1 MSPAESTYDA
11 GGKTCQLEAAM
22 SNPETVRPRR
32 TELSNL
38 VIRAVRVS
46 SRPSLQG
53 AMLRV
58 LLAVT
63 SAAVGL
69 LVGIVFA
76 AANPRPQTSDASV
89 LFITP
94 FTLAP
99 VQSQAEPAAMARLL
113 AVARSRPVLASA
125 AEALKPTMSLQAL
138 QRQVQATIVRSDE
151 VQISVQSATS
161 ARAQKIANAVAGSY
175 MSYAN
180 EKLPDDPP
188 MMVGTTLSQGP
199 SHLDYIL
206 ECGASGASCGGLLAA
221 IGSIAIRRRRTR
233 WSQYRP

>member
-1 MSPAESTYDA
+1 
-11 GGKTCQLEAAM
+11 M
-22 SNPETVRPRR
+22 SNPETIRPRR

-38 VIRAVRVS
+38 VVRAVRVS

-58 LLAVT
+58 LLAVA
-63 SAAVGL
+63 SATAGL

-76 AANPRPQTSDASV
+76 VANPRPQTSDASV

-94 FTLAP
+94 FALAP
-99 VQSQAEPAAMARLL
+99 VQSQAEHAAMARLL

-125 AEALKPTMSLQAL
+125 AEALKPAMSVQAL
-138 QRQVQATIVRSDE
+138 QHHLQATIVRNDE
-151 VQISVQSATS
+151 VQINVQAATS
-161 ARAQKIANAVAGSY
+161 ARVQKIANAVADSY
-175 MSYAN
+175 MSYAD

-221 IGSIAIRRRRTR
+221 IGTIAIRRRRTR